1 MEAAKRAYSV
11 GPSAMLYLIGV
22 IIGVVVILIVG
33 TAVLPIIMDSVA
45 TAAACLTG
53 AAATMLNLVPL

>member
-1 MEAAKRAYSV
+1 MARANIDV
-11 GPSAMLYLIGV
+11 GS